1 MAQPKWLK
9 MSFVH
14 YDMIRR
20 SEKENAE
27 HFHYSEA
34 QVRQAIVHARQ
45 DLTILISLLTTICR
59 FLGAILL
66 TLRVLSLVVVAVA
79 VWSILK

>member
-27 HFHYSEA
+27 HFHYSDA

-45 DLTILISLLTTICR
+45 DMTILISLLTTTCR
-59 FLGAILL
+59 FLSAIFL
-66 TLRVLSLVVVAVA
+66 TLLVLSLILMAFV

>member
-14 YDMIRR
+14 YDLIRR

-27 HFHYSEA
+27 HFHYSDA
-34 QVRQAIVHARQ
+34 QVRQAIVHARH
-45 DLTILISLLTTICR
+45 DLTILISLLTTACR
-59 FLGAILL
+59 FLSGILI
-66 TLRVLSLVVVAVA
+66 TLRVLGFVVVAFM

>member
-20 SEKENAE
+20 SEKESAE
-27 HFHYSEA
+27 HLHYSDA

-45 DLTILISLLTTICR
+45 DLTILISLLTTTCR
-59 FLGAILL
+59 FLSAILL
-66 TLRVLSLVVVAVA
+66 TLWMMGFVVTAVA